1 MSGQSETVQSTKIE
15 AGLALAMSQ
24 VAVAVQ
30 QHEQVPRESRGVA
43 AAQARRR
50 FPCCRAASAA
60 SPVRLMVQVRC
71 FRGSDG
77 RVATSR
83 EAGVG

>member
-1 MSGQSETVQSTKIE
+1 MSGQSETVQLTKTE
-15 AGLALAMSQ
+15 AVLALVMGQ
-24 VAVAVQ
+24 VAATVQ
-30 QHEQVPRESRGVA
+30 LHGQVPRESLGVA

-50 FPCCRAASAA
+50 FPCCRAAGAA
-60 SPVRLMVQVRC
+60 SPVRLMVQARC

-77 RVATSR
+77 QVATSR